1 MDHSEASRLK
11 AAEKYISGELPSDLR
26 DQFEEH
32 YFDCAECT
40 KDLKALA
47 TFVTAS
53 RIVFEEEAAAKAA
66 PRQQQAERV
75 GWFSW
80 LRPIIAVPAIAALAA
95 VAVFQS
101 AVTIPE
107 LKHRS
112 GAGPAAQVYESSFRL
127 QGTTRGES
135 VSTVAIHRNESFA
148 LDFDFTPAQAFPSYD
163 GLLLDDSGTSVVTFP
178 LAGDLANKEVHLL
191 IPAGL
196 VHAGKYSLVFHGVR
210 DAEGRLASGSALGG
224 DEVQR
229 ISFSVTIHE

>member
-40 KDLKALA
+40 RDLKALA
-47 TFVTAS
+47 TLVTAS
-53 RIVFEEEAAAKAA
+53 RIVFEEEAAAKVA
-66 PRQQQAERV
+66 PRQQAEQV

-95 VAVFQS
+95 VVVFQS

-107 LKHRS
+107 LKNRM
-112 GAGPAAQVYESSFRL
+112 APGPAAQVYESSFRL

-135 VSTVAIHRNESFA
+135 ISTVTIHRKESFA
-148 LDFDFTPAQAFPSYD
+148 LDFDFTPAQAFRSYE
-163 GLLLDDSGTSVVTFP
+163 GLLLDDSGAAVLSFHLP
-178 LAGDLANKEVHLL
+178 GDLADKEVHLV

-210 DAEGRLASGSALGG
+210 DAEGRLASGSAPGG
-224 DEVQR
+224 NEVQR
-229 ISFSVTIHE
+229 VLFAVEFRP